1 MLPSKDVLER
11 IKAVFSLIVG
21 LVVFGTVAVTM
32 VSPGTVIPPFIKSF
46 EAASVKFTKGSLG
59 PLQFE
64 IVRSEV
70 KEADGLL
77 AQALAGVGTLT
88 AGEGAGAAP
97 PAALREVERNIHL
110 ALKSLGDTQNAL
122 VPEAGPAGETEV
134 RDPAGQP
141 SVIAGDSWLA
151 VLGADRDLASAKH
164 EVNKI
169 GHGARLLKVGNFY
182 RTVVVFDSESAANA
196 ALPGLS
202 RAAKR
207 QGYVRRFAAWCPAP
221 LDKGDFIDCG

>member
-46 EAASVKFTKGSLG
+46 EAAGVKFTKGSLIS
-59 PLQFE
+59 LQFD
-64 IVRSEV
+64 IVDIKNGVE
-70 KEADGLL
+70 EADGFL
-77 AQALAGVGTLT
+77 AQALASVGTLT
-88 AGEGAGAAP
+88 AEGGAARP
-97 PAALREVERNIHL
+97 EALSEVERNIQL

-122 VPEAGPAGETEV
+122 VPEAGPAGETGV
-134 RDPAGQP
+134 RDPAGHR
-141 SVIAGDSWLA
+141 SVIAGGSWLV
-151 VLGADRDLASAKH
+151 VLGADPDLDSAKR
-164 EVNKI
+164 EVSKI
-169 GHGARLLKVGNFY
+169 KHDAKLLKVGNFY
-182 RTVVVFDSESAANA
+182 RTVVVFDSESAANS

-202 RAAKR
+202 KAAKR

-221 LDKGDFIDCG
+221 VDKGYFIECG